1 MSGADILRG
10 TLFVQ
15 RNAKAGIWEE
25 KYAVLASTYLAYYN
39 SGTDFNRHRQNP
51 NLKLLI
57 SSVKEVHSMSRMVT
71 AKHAL
76 KIIWKTDTCTT
87 KELLLGFQNE
97 TLRAKW
103 NKSLEEQARA
113 YKEETLT
120 ALHPQEP
127 KDHGITAVTE
137 PNDNSEANHC
147 KEKEMFMYSSTD
159 VSVDDELCDE
169 YEDWDCYQSINSEN
183 FKPPRVRPAARPPWQ
198 ATKLAAESPYVPMT
212 ATYGSRS
219 HLPDNGGRKS
229 LQLGE
234 PRNERIKNAGQ
245 LKRNMLVYA
254 NYSYQA
260 SDADEL
266 SIDKGDTIQVIDEPA
281 QDDWWCKGK
290 NIRTLKEGLF
300 PVNYVDTTNSTG
312 SNSSLQLSNSEEGY
326 RPLDNNT
333 LTAAEEEDMY
343 KLTEEADTEAKME
356 HEELGVDLRATQRK
370 LREHIQALKT
380 ITEPKLYDIV
390 ENGGICKDPAKFLQL
405 RLERDHLAAC
415 LERTQKRLDHALSER
430 NQYQTKLQA
439 CENKF
444 ESVQCSLEKALQ
456 NNADL
461 NNKLSELEQHKTIVG
476 LRALERDD
484 ARTLLTQAERLNG
497 ELWDDIISLSEEM
510 WRAKEDKERA
520 LQELRRKAEA
530 ATSTANE
537 ERQGKETIARELTV
551 MKKRYS
557 DKLSASETERRQLKE
572 RVDTLEEQLSELK
585 AKLDDTCRQLAEAQ
599 KELAGNSDTERN
611 LARQVGCLRVELDTL
626 EVKYSTALDEKKI
639 AEEKAMTAEQE
650 LSRVRRMVVSDDED
664 REQST
669 IDDLKK
675 RIKDLEEVNKHLEEL
690 QVLREETS
698 N

>member
-1 MSGADILRG
+1 
-10 TLFVQ
+10 
-15 RNAKAGIWEE
+15 
-25 KYAVLASTYLAYYN
+25 
-39 SGTDFNRHRQNP
+39 
-51 NLKLLI
+51 
-57 SSVKEVHSMSRMVT
+57 
-71 AKHAL
+71 
-76 KIIWKTDTCTT
+76 
-87 KELLLGFQNE
+87 
-97 TLRAKW
+97 
-103 NKSLEEQARA
+103 
-113 YKEETLT
+113 
-120 ALHPQEP
+120 
-127 KDHGITAVTE
+127 
-137 PNDNSEANHC
+137 
-147 KEKEMFMYSSTD
+147 
-159 VSVDDELCDE
+159 
-169 YEDWDCYQSINSEN
+169 
-183 FKPPRVRPAARPPWQ
+183 
-198 ATKLAAESPYVPMT
+198 
-212 ATYGSRS
+212 
-219 HLPDNGGRKS
+219 
-229 LQLGE
+229 
-234 PRNERIKNAGQ
+234 
-245 LKRNMLVYA
+245 
-254 NYSYQA
+254 
-260 SDADEL
+260 
-266 SIDKGDTIQVIDEPA
+266 
-281 QDDWWCKGK
+281 
-290 NIRTLKEGLF
+290 
-300 PVNYVDTTNSTG
+300 
-312 SNSSLQLSNSEEGY
+312 
-326 RPLDNNT
+326 
-333 LTAAEEEDMY
+333 
-343 KLTEEADTEAKME
+343 ME

-405 RLERDHLAAC
+405 RLERDHLAAR
-415 LERTQKRLDHALSER
+415 LDRIQKRLDHALSER

-497 ELWDDIISLSEEM
+497 KLWDDIISLSEEM
-510 WRAKEDKERA
+510 WKAKEAKETD
-520 LQELRRKAEA
+520 LQELRRKAET
-530 ATSTANE
+530 ATATANE
-537 ERQGKETIARELTV
+537 ERQEKEIVDRKLTV
-551 MKKRYS
+551 MKQRYS